1 MRTTFFFFAML
12 ASVVV
17 SAQSTVQILPIS
29 ATYTTSP
36 VVKFRVSWT
45 NQSTAGHPPK
55 VWIIIDYDKVENNTA
70 THNWQPATITNTVH
84 TAGTVSQ
91 QSARGFFLEGT
102 ATGFS
107 SDVTVSLSGMP
118 AKFNWCAFAL
128 DYPPNATIKAGGGYD
143 LHGTPPFTINGIQL
157 SSTATTYGAGTCITS
172 ITDAT
177 GNPTGIVPALPAV
190 TASAPASACA
200 ETAVTFTA
208 TASGGTTTAMTY
220 TWNIAGSLSSTT
232 ATTYSQALSS
242 AGSNTYSVSVKNR
255 NGCVSATSS
264 AGVITVIAQTSRDAA
279 VNACGCASGLTS
291 CNGACRN
298 LTSDAANCT
307 IGIEMK
313 NATANCVIYPT
324 GTPAPEGWS
333 WPTEGQL
340 VRAFNEGVLSCANTS
355 YWSGTVVILADNR
368 PYRRAAVSCV
378 WGNYAGG
385 VTTTM
390 QCAWVR

>member
-36 VVKFRVSWT
+36 TVKFRVSWT
-45 NQSTAGHPPK
+45 NQSTANHPPK

-70 THNWQPATITNTVH
+70 AHNWQPATITGTVQK

-102 ATGFS
+102 TTGFS

-143 LHGTPPFTINGIQL
+143 LHGSPPFKVNGVQL
-157 SSTATTYGAGTCITS
+157 GAGITTFGAGTCITS

-177 GNPTGIVPALPAV
+177 GNPAGIVPALPAV
-190 TASAPASACA
+190 TVSAPASACA

-220 TWNIAGSLSSTT
+220 TWNIAGSVLSTT
-232 ATTYSQALSS
+232 ATTYSEALSS
-242 AGSNTYSVSVKNR
+242 TGTNTYSVSVNNS
-255 NGCVSATSS
+255 NGCVSAVSS
-264 AGVITVIAQTSRDAA
+264 VENITINSAASRDAA
-279 VNACGCASGLTS
+279 TNPCGCTTGLTA
-291 CNGACRN
+291 CNGYCRN
-298 LTSDAANCT
+298 LSADNAICYNNLEINLGCQTYDHIRCT
-307 IGIEMK
+307 
-313 NATANCVIYPT
+313 NP
-324 GTPAPEGWS
+324 GWS
-333 WPTEGQL
+333 WYDTTNEKTIRILQL
-340 VRAFNEGVLSCANTS
+340 LGSDACA
-355 YWSGTVVILADNR
+355 WSGDNDGKS
-368 PYRRAAVSCV
+368 YRTRCCV
-378 WGNYAGG
+378 AYGCTRIPTQTERHWYLQA
-385 VTTTM
+385 
-390 QCAWVR
+390 R